1 MNEIQPLIL
10 LIEDDQQTRRFLKSS
25 LSNKG
30 WRIIESDH
38 GKAGLALI
46 KSHNPDL
53 VILDLGLPDMDGIS
67 VTKRLRQISDIP
79 VLVLSARSEEQ
90 NKIMALDAG
99 ADDYLTKPF
108 GTGELQARL
117 QALLRRVT
125 RSKAGGEN
133 FETGQLT
140 VDLAR
145 RKVYIAGNEVR
156 ITPIEY
162 RLLCIL
168 IRHAGLVVTH
178 RQLLSEVWGIEHVHD
193 QHYLRIYMG
202 QLRHKLEVNP
212 ARPRYLLT
220 EVGVG
225 YRLSMDEVILND
237 GGRYDQLAAEP
248 SLQN

>member
-1 MNEIQPLIL
+1 MMNEANPLIL
-10 LIEDDQQTRRFLKSS
+10 IIEDDPQTRRFLKTT
-25 LSNKG
+25 LCKRG
-30 WRIIESDH
+30 WRIIEAEN
-38 GKAGLALI
+38 GKTGISMI
-46 KSHNPDL
+46 KSDSPDL
-53 VILDLGLPDMDGIS
+53 VILDLGLPDIDGAS
-67 VTKRLRQISDIP
+67 VTKSLRQLSDVP
-79 VLVLSARSEEQ
+79 VLVLSARSQEQ

-99 ADDYLTKPF
+99 ADDYMTKPF
-108 GTGELQARL
+108 GSGELHARL

-125 RSKAGGEN
+125 RSVSSET
-133 FETGQLT
+133 FETGQLK

-145 RKVYIAGNEVR
+145 RKVFYAGNEVH

-162 RLLCIL
+162 RLLSIL

-178 RQLLSEVWGIEHVHD
+178 RQLLNEVWGAEHIND

-225 YRLSMDEVILND
+225 YRLVDDVT
-237 GGRYDQLAAEP
+237 
-248 SLQN
+248 

>member
-1 MNEIQPLIL
+1 MNEANPLIL
-10 LIEDDQQTRRFLKSS
+10 IIEDDPQTRRFLKTA
-25 LSNKG
+25 LYKRG
-30 WRIIESDH
+30 WRVIEAEN
-38 GKAGLALI
+38 GKTGLSMI
-46 KSHNPDL
+46 KSDSPDL

-67 VTKRLRQISDIP
+67 VTKSLRQLTDLP
-79 VLVLSARSEEQ
+79 VLVLSARSQEQ

-99 ADDYLTKPF
+99 ADDYMTKPF
-108 GTGELQARL
+108 GSGELHARL

-125 RSKAGGEN
+125 RSISNEI

-140 VDLAR
+140 VDLVR
-145 RKVYIAGNEVR
+145 RKVFNAGNEVH

-162 RLLCIL
+162 RLLSIL

-178 RQLLSEVWGIEHVHD
+178 RQLLNEVWGAEHIND

-225 YRLSMDEVILND
+225 YRLVDDVT
-237 GGRYDQLAAEP
+237 
-248 SLQN
+248 